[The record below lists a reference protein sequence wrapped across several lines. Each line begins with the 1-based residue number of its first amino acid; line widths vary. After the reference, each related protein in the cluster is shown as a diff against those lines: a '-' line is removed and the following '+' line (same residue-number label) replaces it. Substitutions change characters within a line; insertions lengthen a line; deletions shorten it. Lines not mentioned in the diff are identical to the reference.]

1 MIEARAGVA
10 PPAARVR
17 SGPRWTAVVRD
28 RARRL
33 VPDARQ
39 IGALV
44 CAAGLASLAHPSLL
58 TTAIGVELL
67 ALAFWLW
74 ARAAPDAGEQIGR
87 WAWLRRPASALW
99 LAFALDA
106 ILPAM
111 VAGPHAGAV
120 QPLRLVQAAAVAWAG
135 LELLASLPLVRT
147 YSDLPG
153 PYLDVRSWLPVLMPT
168 TGFLVLWRHAPLWS
182 TETPVRE
189 VAVLLLAITTVLA
202 TLRAFARRAWTAS
215 LRWLVLI
222 DCTLGA
228 MVLASSALP
237 YDVTLLLWTAAT
249 GAHTFLLAG
258 ELRGS
263 APRRGAMLTR
273 LWRIASWTALAC
285 LAWPAAAL
293 NGPDQ
298 HGRIGT
304 AVQVGLTI
312 ATLFAG
318 WIVVG
323 RMIPAGERRTVM
335 RPEAVITM
343 SHAAALGILALA
355 FLSIGMAWWAGFEPT
370 ISTTLAALG
379 PMAIGGWTAV
389 LSRQQRTLRRSID
402 HLVTA
407 LRGPARKIFELFV
420 RIEGAIV
427 AGLGGLTRAMS
438 RPLHDLHTGDAQ
450 EYLLFLV
457 GLAVLAMILQ
467 VLK

>member
-1 MIEARAGVA
+1 MTEARAGT
-10 PPAARVR
+10 ARVANG
-17 SGPRWTAVVRD
+17 SGATPSWPAVLRD
-28 RARRL
+28 RTRRL
-33 VPDARQ
+33 FPDARQ
-39 IGALV
+39 VGVLACGL
-44 CAAGLASLAHPSLL
+44 GLASLAHPSLL
-58 TTAIGVELL
+58 TTALGVELL

-74 ARAAPDAGEQIGR
+74 ARAAPDAAEQIGR

-106 ILPAM
+106 ILPAIGS
-111 VAGPHAGAV
+111 GPHISAV

-147 YSDLPG
+147 FSDLPG

-168 TGFLVLWRHAPLWS
+168 TGFLVLWRHSELWTNVS
-182 TETPVRE
+182 PVRE
-189 VAVLLLAITTVLA
+189 AALLLLAITTVLA
-202 TLRAFARRAWTAS
+202 TLRAFARRTWTAS

-228 MVLASSALP
+228 MVLASALLP
-237 YDVTLLLWTAAT
+237 SDVTLLLWVAAT

-293 NGPDQ
+293 NGPEH
-298 HGRIGT
+298 HGGIGT
-304 AVQVGLTI
+304 AVRVMLMI
-312 ATLFAG
+312 STLFAG

-323 RMIPAGERRTVM
+323 RMLPADERRTVM
-335 RPEAVITM
+335 RPEHVITM
-343 SHAAALGILALA
+343 SHATALLILVLA
-355 FLSIGMAWWAGFEPT
+355 FLAIGMAWWAGFEPT
-370 ISTTLAALG
+370 IPTTLAAIG
-379 PMAIGGWTAV
+379 PLAIGGWTAV
-389 LSRQQRTLRRSID
+389 LSRQQRTLRRRIEQM
-402 HLVTA
+402 VA
-407 LRGPARKIFELFV
+407 AFRGPARKIFELFV
-420 RIEGAIV
+420 RLEGAIV
-427 AGLGGLTRAMS
+427 AWLGGLTRALA

-457 GLAVLAMILQ
+457 GLAVLAMIMQ
-467 VLK
+467 VLR